1 MPLFRPNP
9 CLFRTQR
16 PPKQAKIWQTRGDR
30 HTGVRVEART
40 APRPVDGGWLSW
52 LSRDVRCKARSA
64 ALSSRSI
71 LQGVVRAPDS
81 RTSWL
86 SAVGSKQLSDD
97 ASWAAGRLSTS
108 SILARKASIR
118 AYQPAITGYFDACC
132 WSSSVDLRVR
142 KLAMPPAALR
152 SPGDEHRQKPRP
164 PGIEPGSSA

>member
-1 MPLFRPNP
+1 MPLSETAAPQTSENMADARRPAHRRAHG
-9 CLFRTQR
+9 RTQGA
-16 PPKQAKIWQTRGDR
+16 PPF
-30 HTGVRVEART
+30 
-40 APRPVDGGWLSW
+40 DGGRLSW

-152 SPGDEHRQKPRP
+152 SPGDEHRQKPPP
-164 PGIEPGSSA
+164 PGIEPGSSV